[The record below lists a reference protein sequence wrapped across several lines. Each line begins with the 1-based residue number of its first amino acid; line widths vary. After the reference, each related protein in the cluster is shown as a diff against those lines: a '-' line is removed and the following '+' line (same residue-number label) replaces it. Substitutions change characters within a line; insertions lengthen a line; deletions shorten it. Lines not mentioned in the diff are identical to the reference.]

1 MMASYRF
8 ALFCNHLRFLGP
20 SICSSFFN
28 RRRKGS
34 ACTYWW
40 QVLRHLVSMSCFPGS
55 MSGLQ
60 RNWGL
65 RCKNTALEPET
76 FKKKNR
82 AREMSF
88 VSIFFP
94 CDSLISSHFYYK
106 LYFIWLGYILH
117 RLKCSQQPSTQS
129 HYQPACYMP
138 VSHFLSI
145 YTLKSYLNKKH

>member
-40 QVLRHLVSMSCFPGS
+40 QVLKHLVCPVFQVPR
-55 MSGLQ
+55 Q
-60 RNWGL
+60 DYR
-65 RCKNTALEPET
+65 ET
-76 FKKKNR
+76 EEDYDVIIQPWSLSRLKNR

-94 CDSLISSHFYYK
+94 CDSFISSHFYYK

-117 RLKCSQQPSTQS
+117 RLTCSQQPSTQF
-129 HYQPACYMP
+129 HYQPVCYMP
-138 VSHFLSI
+138 VSNFLSI
-145 YTLKSYLNKKH
+145 SNLKSYLNKKH

>member
-34 ACTYWW
+34 TCTYWW
-40 QVLRHLVSMSCFPGS
+40 QVLRHLVFMSCFPGS
-55 MSGLQ
+55 TSGLQ
-60 RNWGL
+60 RNRRGL

-76 FKKKNR
+76 FKKKKT

-94 CDSLISSHFYYK
+94 CDSFISSHFYYK
-106 LYFIWLGYILH
+106 LHFIQLGLNA
-117 RLKCSQQPSTQS
+117 LNNQVPSPTTSQPV
-129 HYQPACYMP
+129 CYMP

-145 YTLKSYLNKKH
+145 STLKSYLNKKH

>member
-40 QVLRHLVSMSCFPGS
+40 QVLRHLVFMSCFPGS
-55 MSGLQ
+55 TSGLQ
-60 RNWGL
+60 RNRRGL

-76 FKKKNR
+76 FKKNSQR
-82 AREMSF
+82 N
-88 VSIFFP
+88 VICQHFFP
-94 CDSLISSHFYYK
+94 CDSFISSHFYYK
-106 LYFIWLGYILH
+106 LHFIQLGLNA
-117 RLKCSQQPSTQS
+117 LNNQVPSPTTSQPV
-129 HYQPACYMP
+129 CYMP

-145 YTLKSYLNKKH
+145 STLKSYLNKKH

>member
-40 QVLRHLVSMSCFPGS
+40 QVLRHLVFMSCFPGS
-55 MSGLQ
+55 TSGLQ
-60 RNWGL
+60 RNRRGL

-76 FKKKNR
+76 FKKKQLEKCHLS
-82 AREMSF
+82 A
-88 VSIFFP
+88 FF
-94 CDSLISSHFYYK
+94 SL
-106 LYFIWLGYILH
+106 WLIYLEPFLLQIILH
-117 RLKCSQQPSTQS
+117 LVRLKCSQQPSTQS
-129 HYQPACYMP
+129 HYQPASLLHARLP
-138 VSHFLSI
+138 FPFHLHSEVLS
-145 YTLKSYLNKKH
+145 K

>member
-55 MSGLQ
+55 TSGLQ
-60 RNWGL
+60 RNWGGL
-65 RCKNTALEPET
+65 RCNNTAFEPEM
-76 FKKKNR
+76 FKKQLEKCHLS
-82 AREMSF
+82 AF
-88 VSIFFP
+88 FFP
-94 CDSLISSHFYYK
+94 CDSFISSHFYYK

-117 RLKCSQQPSTQS
+117 RLKCSQQPSTQF
-129 HYQPACYMP
+129 HYQPASLLHARLP
-138 VSHFLSI
+138 FPFHLHSEVLS
-145 YTLKSYLNKKH
+145 K